1 MTTGLRMRLPDEQI
15 DAVKCSTW
23 RSSCP
28 SPYGCV
34 RDGNFSCA
42 PIVCT
47 RRTGRSQGARAG
59 GQLVPANEGRFIE
72 AALRQQWHQLAE
84 LQAALDAATGV
95 VVLQAAQIAHLQE
108 HAANDEQQQ
117 QLEALSPEAAKGSN
131 LVDQPHVAVSPDR
144 QRKAAEGGRW
154 SPVEPGKLMGGPSPR
169 SATATRAASPA
180 GSMLAKRPPTSGHQ
194 GMIASLKSDLEAW
207 RAK

>member
-1 MTTGLRMRLPDEQI
+1 M
-15 DAVKCSTW
+15 
-23 RSSCP
+23 
-28 SPYGCV
+28 
-34 RDGNFSCA
+34 
-42 PIVCT
+42 
-47 RRTGRSQGARAG
+47 RAG
-59 GQLVPANEGRFIE
+59 GQLVPANEGRFVE

-108 HAANDEQQQ
+108 HAAGDEQQQ
-117 QLEALSPEAAKGSN
+117 QLEAKSAEAARGSSSSS
-131 LVDQPHVAVSPDR
+131 QSPGPAAVSPGR
-144 QRKAAEGGRW
+144 QRKTAEGSRW

-194 GMIASLKSDLEAW
+194 GMMASLKSDLEAW